1 MQTLPLSQ
9 FFERFPRVEWFL
21 RQPPS
26 DMHGLGHTARVM
38 VWAAVL
44 ASGTPWLSQAVWA
57 AACHD
62 LRRQDDG
69 RDREHG
75 PRAADWIDQYLATFH
90 PLPAGFLEPVSLS
103 VRWHCVPDPLIE
115 WDHPLIRILKDA
127 DGLDR
132 VRLWD
137 FDSDYLRLPGSR
149 DWIPYAEQLYRQTR
163 FIHSPAEIFRAAVQI
178 LPDIGLLEVQIS
190 ISADGSQPVI

>member
-26 DMHGLGHTARVM
+26 NMHGLGHTARVM

-69 RDREHG
+69 RDWEHG
-75 PRAADWIDQYLATFH
+75 PRAAEWIDQYLSPSH
-90 PLPAGFLEPVSLS
+90 PLPVYFLEPVSLA
-103 VRWHCVPDPLIE
+103 VRWHCKPDHLIE

-132 VRLWD
+132 VRLED
-137 FDSDYLRLPGSR
+137 LNPDYLRLPFSKG
-149 DWIPYAEQLYRQTR
+149 WIPFAEQLYRQSQLTQ
-163 FIHSPAEIFRAAVQI
+163 SPAEIFRAAVQI
-178 LPDIGLLEVQIS
+178 LPNAGLLDVQIS

>member
-9 FFERFPRVEWFL
+9 FFERFPRVEWYL

-26 DMHGLGHTARVM
+26 DMHGLAHTARVM

-44 ASGTPWLSQAVWA
+44 ANGTSWLSQAVWA

-75 PRAADWIDQYLATFH
+75 PRAADWIDQYLSIFH
-90 PLPAGFLEPVSLS
+90 PLSADFLEPVSLS

-149 DWIPYAEQLYRQTR
+149 DWISYAEQLYCQSE
-163 FIHSPAEIFRAAVQI
+163 FIQSPLEIFCTAVKI
-178 LPDIGLLEVQIS
+178 LPDIGLLEAQIS